1 MFEQCSWF
9 SGGLRAASTAVSVG
23 MLAAVSGIAL
33 GAQDKY
39 TVQTP
44 DGLGF
49 SDFRGYEKWEVMA
62 TSLGPDATAVI
73 LGNPAMI
80 DALKAGIPGNGQ
92 KFPDGAKMAKIHWT
106 KKMNAEGF
114 PATVPDVLHDI
125 DFMAKDNQRFAGSG
139 GWGYA
144 QFNYDAASDAFTP
157 LGTGA
162 NCGYACHQ
170 AAAAKDYV
178 FTAYPKR

>member
-1 MFEQCSWF
+1 MFERTS
-9 SGGLRAASTAVSVG
+9 SRRRRLKTA
-23 MLAAVSGIAL
+23 LAAVGIVLTTLGGIAIA
-33 GAQDKY
+33 AQDRY

-44 DGLGF
+44 GGLGF
-49 SDFRGYEKWEVMA
+49 TDFQGYDKWEVMA

-80 DALKAGIPGNGQ
+80 DAAKAGIPGSGQ

-125 DFMAKDNQRFAGSG
+125 DFMAKDSTRFADTG

-144 QFNYDAASDAFTP
+144 QFNYNAAADTFTP

-170 AAAAKDYV
+170 AAATKDYV
-178 FTAYPKR
+178 FTGYPKR